1 MTRFNV
7 SWIYHFAYVCLPLLA
22 IFGKVSADVIVML
35 GNVTEEEFP
44 SAPSMFGAHI
54 PEVGITGYLLIAN
67 PPIACS
73 PISSPPKKDDDFMF
87 FALIERGSCD
97 FDKKVLEA
105 QRAGFYGAIVY
116 NNEKS
121 GLFPMT
127 GKTYT
132 QEVYIPSVFVAE
144 SSGLKLQTFAYNP
157 HGGNESILTLTG
169 DSVSLPW
176 GYYLYPFITVITTCL
191 VFSCFYGIAKFVRDR
206 RKLRRIR
213 LSRDHLK
220 KLPVIK
226 FKKGDDRYDVC
237 AICLDDYEE
246 GNKLRVLPCQHAFHC
261 KCIDPWLTNNR
272 RTCPICKRKV
282 VPPGIPDSDEDS
294 EGSADENTPLL
305 GGSSNRS
312 SPNLD
317 DSQWGA
323 VGGHR
328 TLVAVLDPPVQTQ
341 AVSESYDSGIVN
353 NAATDRE
360 DGMLELESS
369 SDQRHANEGQRNLLL
384 DLSDEAT
391 DQSAPV
397 V

>member
-1 MTRFNV
+1 MKTKDK
-7 SWIYHFAYVCLPLLA
+7 SY
-22 IFGKVSADVIVML
+22 SALML
-35 GNVTEEEFP
+35 
-44 SAPSMFGAHI
+44 SA
-54 PEVGITGYLLIAN
+54 
-67 PPIACS
+67 
-73 PISSPPKKDDDFMF
+73 F
-87 FALIERGSCD
+87 F
-97 FDKKVLEA
+97 
-105 QRAGFYGAIVY
+105 
-116 NNEKS
+116 
-121 GLFPMT
+121 
-127 GKTYT
+127 
-132 QEVYIPSVFVAE
+132 
-144 SSGLKLQTFAYNP
+144 
-157 HGGNESILTLTG
+157 
-169 DSVSLPW
+169 
-176 GYYLYPFITVITTCL
+176 
-191 VFSCFYGIAKFVRDR
+191 
-206 RKLRRIR
+206 
-213 LSRDHLK
+213 
-220 KLPVIK
+220 
-226 FKKGDDRYDVC
+226 
-237 AICLDDYEE
+237 
-246 GNKLRVLPCQHAFHC
+246 VLPAFHC